1 MKTTRIVIVL
11 LFIINLVIALN
22 RNRGFAYVNALTTD
36 DLNPAECN
44 KECIEKWTKPNK
56 KFLPAELENGRFILK
71 KERVLDAAFSDEDK
85 IMRIAGYLYSKFH
98 RQAGQPSAKLNSL
111 QPLQQ
116 LQLLSEDTTEK
127 LWCGNF
133 QAMIGFLCTAA
144 GLPNRYVE
152 ITSFAE
158 APSGGTH
165 EVNEVYLEKNKKWVM
180 TDATRN
186 MLLIKNG
193 DTPVSASEYFQYN
206 LQAGN
211 TRLRVLKTASNN
223 SFIFDTLMTETKP
236 GDSFFNKNF
245 FLRYYYMT
253 DLQQVYSPL
262 QKLKRY
268 LLPES
273 WYAVYDPQNNY
284 SNTRFRIKQFF
295 AALLCFALLLYGGL
309 FLKTKFPA
317 K

>member
-1 MKTTRIVIVL
+1 MKTTRLIIVL

-22 RNRGFAYVNALTTD
+22 RNRGFAYVNALTAD
-36 DLNPAECN
+36 KLYPAECDM
-44 KECIEKWTKPNK
+44 ECIEKWTRPNK
-56 KFLPAELENGRFILK
+56 KFTPAELEHGRSVLK
-71 KERVLDAAFSDEDK
+71 KEMAIDSAFSDEDK
-85 IMRIAGYLYSKFH
+85 IVRISGYLYSKFH

-116 LQLLSEDTTEK
+116 LQLLSKDTTEK

-133 QAMIGFLCTAA
+133 QAMTGFLCTAA

-152 ITSFAE
+152 ITSFAG
-158 APSGGTH
+158 ALQGGTH
-165 EVNEVYLEKNKKWVM
+165 EVNEVYLQKNKKWVM
-180 TDATRN
+180 TDVTRN

-193 DTPVSASEYFQYN
+193 DHPVSAAEYFQLS

-211 TRLRVLKTASNN
+211 SKLQVQKTASNN
-223 SFIFDTLMTETKP
+223 SIIFDTLMAKTKSE
-236 GDSFFNKNF
+236 DSFFNKNF

-253 DLQQVYSPL
+253 NLQQVYSPL
-262 QKLKRY
+262 QKMKRY

-273 WYAVYDPQNNY
+273 WYAVYDPQNSY
-284 SNTRFRIKQFF
+284 PNTRFRVKQLF
-295 AALLCFALLLYGGL
+295 AALLGFSLLFYGGL
-309 FLKTKFPA
+309 FLKTKFRA